1 MMRMAATM
9 RWRESGLIALAMALA
24 GWISGCGVKSAPMA
38 PELVRPEQIRD
49 LRASA
54 DPAGIKL
61 SWDRPTHYVGGH
73 LMRDLG
79 SFVILRGT
87 AGKMDP
93 LIELPVTDRERFS
106 VEHEFSYVDGET
118 APNSRYRYQIVA
130 KTVDGHVSQPS
141 NEVEFT
147 RVKPVPPP
155 NPDNFHL
162 PGSAPPPPDSP

>member
-1 MMRMAATM
+1 
-9 RWRESGLIALAMALA
+9 
-24 GWISGCGVKSAPMA
+24 MA

-79 SFVILRGT
+79 SFVILRGST

-93 LIELPVTDRERFS
+93 LVELPVTDRERFS
-106 VEHEFSYVDGET
+106 VQREFSYVDGET
-118 APNSRYRYQIVA
+118 TPNSHYRYQIVSE
-130 KTVDGHVSQPS
+130 TVDGHISEPS

-147 RVKPVPPP
+147 RVKPSPPP
-155 NPDNFHL
+155 NPANFKL
-162 PGSAPPPPDSP
+162 PEPVATDSP